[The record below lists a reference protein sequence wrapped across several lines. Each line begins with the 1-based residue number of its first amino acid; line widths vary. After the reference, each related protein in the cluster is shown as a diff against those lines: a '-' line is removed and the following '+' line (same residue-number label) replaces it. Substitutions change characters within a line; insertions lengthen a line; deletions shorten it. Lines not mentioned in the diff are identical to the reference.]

1 MRPSGLQANDAPPRD
16 MSPSPVRP
24 TCSGPDSPADARGD
38 AHGEES
44 SSNKSVTADTDTAR
58 DIATVK
64 SAGVSAER
72 CSEGVEF
79 MADPDEVIEVR
90 ATGKNRSLKNG
101 ITPQC
106 QRMVKSTEV
115 SKPQQSEGAKSED
128 ALKQKVLQKSA
139 DFF

>member
-1 MRPSGLQANDAPPRD
+1 MRPSGLQANDAPPRG

-38 AHGEES
+38 AQGEES

-72 CSEGVEF
+72 CSKRVEF
-79 MADPDEVIEVR
+79 TADPDEVIEIR

-106 QRMVKSTEV
+106 
-115 SKPQQSEGAKSED
+115 
-128 ALKQKVLQKSA
+128 
-139 DFF
+139 